1 METRNYNHG
10 TVTGGLVLIALG
22 LAFFA
27 ATQGFLDL
35 SWGNIWPIFLIIAGA
50 ATLLQALNTPDLHKR
65 GNTVVGATGL
75 LLVGAFFL
83 ATTTGLLSWADQ
95 GTLWPI
101 YPAIIGVSLF
111 AGYLASGMTER
122 NYVIPATIL
131 TLVGL
136 AFLAVIWIGSYD
148 LIGKLWPIFLIIAGV
163 IMLIAPRARRAN
175 L

>member
-1 METRNYNHG
+1 M
-10 TVTGGLVLIALG
+10 VGGLVLIALG

-27 ATQGFLDL
+27 ATHGVFNLD
-35 SWGNIWPIFLIIAGA
+35 WGNIWPVFLIISGA
-50 ATLLQALNTPDLHKR
+50 ATLIQALNTPDPHKR

-75 LLVGAFFL
+75 LLLGAFFL

-101 YPAIIGVSLF
+101 YPTIIGLSLF
-111 AGYLASGMTER
+111 AGYFASGMIESK
-122 NYVIPATIL
+122 NLIPATIL
-131 TLVGL
+131 TLAGL
-136 AFLAVIWIGSYD
+136 VFLGVTLVGSYD
-148 LIGKLWPIFLIIAGV
+148 LIGKFWPIFLIIAGI